1 MVLVGV
7 MLVLMIILAV
17 GLTGMLTTGANAP
30 QGGISDQTRNAMS
43 AANRRMDSYGAQ
55 NLADAGVRAVMEWL
69 NHQSSAPELMTPFR
83 PSQVSS
89 FFGATPNGNYDQI
102 TLERPD
108 GTPEG
113 TFEVRMYPFS
123 DNDTNTIRSY
133 VVESIGTYR
142 GRQQIVR
149 AVAVQDTFA
158 KYAFFADNAPTNT
171 WWSYGT
177 TIFNGPVHI
186 NGRNMDPND
195 SANYDPNAKIKILWR
210 SSGTASS
217 NRIFR
222 FDGDNA
228 FTTSVQ
234 PNQVSWYKDNQANL
248 ASPIGSQWNHVAFRG
263 AAGIQTATSYV
274 DMPTQST
281 RQEDA
286 ALGNPP
292 AVIPSGPGVTVPNN
306 GGLATGGVYINGD
319 VDDMNFST
327 SGTGNVVQTITIF
340 QTDPGTGQKI
350 RTTVTLDPL
359 ANGGDGSTTVQKAV
373 WNGDDDDGS
382 YVNAG
387 PSQSFAGTTNGVIY
401 TKGNIGAQTGA
412 NRGGV
417 SGTIA
422 NNVLDGSGNIVKQNN
437 LCIVTDANSNVNLDG
452 NLTYRTLGAGGV
464 PNNSSAVMGIVSKKV
479 QIVRHDLTGTELGH
493 VSLHATVL
501 AYDTFDAVDP
511 LTRNYLAVKNFTLL
525 GGYIVNKSGTF
536 AGIDAAGTVW
546 TGFRI
551 NRNYDARLAN
561 RPPPYFPSTGNQYK
575 IRSYERVGT
584 TLQ

>member
-7 MLVLMIILAV
+7 MLVLMILLAV
-17 GLTGMLTTGANAP
+17 GLTGMLTAGGSGS
-30 QGGISDQTRNAMS
+30 QGSLSDQTRNAMS

-55 NLADAGVRAVMEWL
+55 NLADAGVRSVMEWL
-69 NHQSSAPELMTPFR
+69 NHQSSAPDLMTPFR
-83 PSQVSS
+83 PSQVSP
-89 FFGATPNGNYDQI
+89 FFGAVANGSYDQV
-102 TLERPD
+102 TLDRPD
-108 GTPEG
+108 GSTEG

-133 VVESIGTYR
+133 VVESVGTYR

-158 KYAFFADNAPTNT
+158 KYAFFADNAPTNS

-195 SANYDPNAKIKILWR
+195 SANYDPNAKIKILWK
-210 SSGTASS
+210 SSGSTSG

-234 PNQVSWYKDNQANL
+234 ANQVSWYKDNTSNL
-248 ASPIGSQWNHVAFRG
+248 ASPVGSQWDRVAYRG
-263 AAGIQTATSYV
+263 ASGIQTGTSYV

-292 AVIPSGPGVTVPNN
+292 AVIPSGPGVTIPSN
-306 GGLATGGVYINGD
+306 GSISTGGVYINGD

-327 SGTGNVVQTITIF
+327 SGTGNVVQTITVF
-340 QTDPGTGQKI
+340 QTDPATGQKI
-350 RTTVTLDPL
+350 RTTVTLNPL
-359 ANGGDGSTTVQKAV
+359 ANGGDGSTTVQKAISS
-373 WNGDDDDGS
+373 DGVAYTNS
-382 YVNAG
+382 GSPQVYG
-387 PSQSFAGTTNGVIY
+387 GTTNGVIY
-401 TKGNIGAQTGA
+401 TKGNIGAQTGT

-417 SGTIA
+417 SGSIA
-422 NNVLDGSGNIVKQNN
+422 NNVLDGSGNILKQNN

-452 NLTYRTLGAGGV
+452 SLTYRTLGSGGV

-479 QIVRHDLTGTELGH
+479 QIVRNDLTGAELGN

-501 AYDTFDAVDP
+501 AYDTFDAMDP
-511 LTRNYLAVKNFTLL
+511 LVRNYLSVKSFTLL

-536 AGIDAAGTVW
+536 AGIDSTGTVW
-546 TGFRI
+546 TGFTI

-575 IRSYERVGT
+575 IRSYERVGA